1 MKKALIALLC
11 LLLCASFVLCSCN
24 DSSDDDIF
32 VTTAGGTKKTT
43 QATTT
48 APPDD
53 IPIEMPTNLV
63 PVIENQNE
71 VISRLMQSVN
81 PDGKTSITVE
91 IYNGETIELFYHGWP
106 TVCKGDGSTLYAT
119 ASARISHIDPFG
131 AVVFYK
137 SEDNGMTWSK
147 PVIVAD
153 TPLDDRDSGVL
164 YMGNGKIIVN
174 WFCHDLSKYF
184 ENPEYMEWQDDVP
197 KSTIKAVSD
206 RRAYL
211 EKNDPQWTKGG
222 SFTSTS
228 TDGGLT
234 WSAPKRV
241 PVKSP
246 HGMVMGQ
253 DGRTLYFFGTPTA
266 NWQLSGATDL
276 QSGYFY
282 LFQSKNYGQ
291 SWSKFG
297 EVKLPNNLGPE
308 TFFDE
313 GYCIQLKDG
322 SFLAGIRTEKSNCGY
337 WTICITRSQD
347 GKNWTTPTPVK
358 NADGT
363 NLKGSPPHFLQLKN
377 GVIIL
382 AYSWR
387 HGNCGSRFRLS
398 YDNGVTWTEE
408 MIICVSDQ
416 PLTPDLGY
424 PTTVELDDGTLLTTY
439 YQAYGQDGYPS
450 LLYTRWRLEEAAE

>member
-1 MKKALIALLC
+1 MKKTLIALLC
-11 LLLCASFVLCSCN
+11 LLLCSSFVLCSCN
-24 DSSDDDIF
+24 DSSDDDLF
-32 VTTAGGTKKTT
+32 ATTAGTTKATT

-48 APPDD
+48 GAPDD
-53 IPIEMPTNLV
+53 TPVEMPQNLV
-63 PVIENQNE
+63 PVIENKNE
-71 VISRLMQSVN
+71 IVSRLMQSIN
-81 PDGKTSITVE
+81 PDEKTSITVE
-91 IYNGETIELFYHGWP
+91 VFNGETIELDYHGWP
-106 TVCKGDGSTLYAT
+106 TVCKGEGSTLYAS
-119 ASARISHIDPFG
+119 ASVRISHIDPFG

-147 PVIVAD
+147 PTIVAD

-164 YMGNGKIIVN
+164 YMGNGRIIVN
-174 WFCHDLSKYF
+174 WFCHNLATYF
-184 ENPEYMEWQDDVP
+184 ENPEYMGWQDKVS
-197 KSTIKAVSD
+197 KSMVSAAKAKME
-206 RRAYL
+206 YY
-211 EKNDPQWTKGG
+211 EKTDAQWVKGG
-222 SFTSTS
+222 SFTSVS
-228 TDGGLT
+228 LDGGLT
-234 WSAPKRV
+234 WSEPKRV

-266 NWQLSGATDL
+266 NWQMSGVSDL
-276 QSGYFY
+276 KGGYFY

-291 SWSKFG
+291 SWSKWG

-322 SFLAGIRTEKSNCGY
+322 SFLAGIRTEKSSCGY
-337 WTICITRSQD
+337 WTICVTRSED
-347 GKNWTTPTPVK
+347 GKEWTTPTPIQ

-387 HGNCGSRFRLS
+387 HGDCGSRFRLS
-398 YDNGVTWTEE
+398 YDNGLTWGDE
-408 MIICVSDQ
+408 MIIAISDQ
-416 PLTPDLGY
+416 PRNSDLGY

-439 YQAYGQDGYPS
+439 YQAYGDDKYPS
-450 LLYTRWRLEEAAE
+450 VLYTRWRLEEAK